1 MKPTTWQAKV
11 LYPSNRLVN
20 VEFLCESNLREDA
33 ENKCRALFGCD
44 DVRQLRRVLD

>member
-20 VEFLCESNLREDA
+20 VEFLCESNIREDA
-33 ENKCRALFGCD
+33 ENTCRALVGCD
-44 DVRQLRRVLD
+44 DVRQWSRVWD